1 MKIIIA
7 DDYGIVRQ
15 GLKSLI
21 EKEDDLEVIGEAENG
36 TKAVQMAEQLK
47 PDMVIM
53 DITMPDMNGIDA
65 TKRIISENPKVK
77 IIALSMH
84 SNKRFVTEMLQAGAV
99 GYVLKSYLFDE
110 LVRAIKAAEKG
121 QRYLSPRITNVLV
134 EDYIGD
140 SSKEGGNRENI
151 KSLTDRERMIIQLLT
166 EGYNIKQIALKLN
179 ISPKTADA
187 NRRALMKKLQLS
199 SLAELTKFAI
209 REGLTSLEF

>member
-1 MKIIIA
+1 
-7 DDYGIVRQ
+7 
-15 GLKSLI
+15 
-21 EKEDDLEVIGEAENG
+21 
-36 TKAVQMAEQLK
+36 
-47 PDMVIM
+47 M

-84 SNKRFVTEMLQAGAV
+84 SNRKFVTEMLQAGAV

-121 QRYLSPRITNVLV
+121 ERYLSPRITNVLV
-134 EDYIGD
+134 DDYIG
-140 SSKEGGNRENI
+140 STSKEDGNRENI

-166 EGYNIKQIALKLN
+166 EGYNIKQIALRLN

>member
-21 EKEDDLEVIGEAENG
+21 EKEDNLEVIGEAENG
-36 TKAVQMAEQLK
+36 TEVVEMTGQLK
-47 PDMVIM
+47 PDLVIM

-84 SNKRFVTEMLQAGAV
+84 SNRKFVTEMLQAGAV

-121 QRYLSPRITNVLV
+121 ERYLSPRITNVLV
-134 EDYIGD
+134 DDYIG
-140 SSKEGGNRENI
+140 STSKEDGNRENI

-166 EGYNIKQIALKLN
+166 EGYNIKQIALRLN